1 MILLVLVAV
10 ISLIPFV
17 ALFLWLRN
25 RLREEKAYKNLCNK
39 ALLRGVLCIFP
50 VMLFSAVTYVLLRLT
65 RVQESNPLLYE
76 ALYTFI
82 VLALSEETAKF
93 LMFRR
98 TLRKTDYSF
107 SWLDVTAL
115 MTIVGIGF
123 GLIESVV
130 YAVVSSVPVILVR
143 GLCVPHAGYGFLVGY
158 FYGKSL
164 KSGRPGVKW
173 IGFIVAWLL
182 HGMYDFSLSQEFL
195 AINDNLAIAAL
206 LLAVAEVVLVIVLI
220 RFAVKARK
228 QSVYL
233 EPLAM
238 DR

>member
-1 MILLVLVAV
+1 MILLILVVA

-17 ALFLWLRN
+17 ALFLWLKN
-25 RLREEKAYKNLCNK
+25 GLREEKAYKNLCNT
-39 ALLRGVLCIFP
+39 ALMRGVLCIFP
-50 VMLFSAVTYVLLRLT
+50 VILFSAVTYILVRLT

-82 VLALSEETAKF
+82 VLVLSEEIAKY
-93 LMFRR
+93 LMLRG
-98 TLRKTDYSF
+98 TLRKTDYAC
-107 SWLDVTAL
+107 SWLDVAAL

-130 YAVVSSVPVILVR
+130 YAVGESVPVILIR
-143 GLCVPHAGYGFLVGY
+143 GICVPHAGYGFLVGY
-158 FYGKSL
+158 FYGRGL
-164 KSGRPGVKW
+164 KKGQPGNKW
-173 IGFIVAWLL
+173 IGFVLAWLL
-182 HGMYDFSLSQEFL
+182 HGMYDFSLSKEFL
-195 AINDNLAIAAL
+195 ALNEYLAVVPL

-238 DR
+238 DK

>member
-1 MILLVLVAV
+1 M
-10 ISLIPFV
+10 IPFV

-50 VMLFSAVTYVLLRLT
+50 V
-65 RVQESNPLLYE
+65 
-76 ALYTFI
+76 
-82 VLALSEETAKF
+82 
-93 LMFRR
+93 
-98 TLRKTDYSF
+98 
-107 SWLDVTAL
+107 
-115 MTIVGIGF
+115 
-123 GLIESVV
+123 
-130 YAVVSSVPVILVR
+130 ILVR

-158 FYGKSL
+158 FYGKGL
-164 KSGRPGVKW
+164 KSGQPGVKW

-220 RFAVKARK
+220 RFALKARK